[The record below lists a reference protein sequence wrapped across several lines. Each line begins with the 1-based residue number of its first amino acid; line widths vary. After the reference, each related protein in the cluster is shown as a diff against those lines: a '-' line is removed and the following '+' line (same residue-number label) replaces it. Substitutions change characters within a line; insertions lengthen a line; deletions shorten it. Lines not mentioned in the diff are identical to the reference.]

1 MDDHGV
7 KGQMNSAETIVSD
20 VSYLDALYRPKHI
33 LIAGF
38 SPDPSK
44 AGVRFLGA
52 LMAQGYSGTIS
63 LLGRSAGRQ
72 DAHTIYAEV
81 DALPADIDLVF
92 NMYPAKATLEI
103 LPKVARRG
111 AKLAVV
117 LTSRFAEQGAE
128 SAAAQAKLVEA
139 FRANGMR
146 LLGPNCPG
154 YFYLPSN
161 ISL

>member
-1 MDDHGV
+1 
-7 KGQMNSAETIVSD
+7 MNGRENIVSD

-44 AGVRFLGA
+44 PGVRFLRA
-52 LMAQGYSGTIS
+52 LKAQGYSGTIS
-63 LLGRSAGRQ
+63 LLGRSAGRH
-72 DAHTIYAEV
+72 DTHTIYAEV
-81 DALPADIDLVF
+81 DALTPDIDLVF

-117 LTSRFAEQGAE
+117 FTSGFA
-128 SAAAQAKLVEA
+128 
-139 FRANGMR
+139 
-146 LLGPNCPG
+146 
-154 YFYLPSN
+154 
-161 ISL
+161 